1 MRQADLLVELGT
13 EELPPNSLEALAHAF
28 TNEVVAQLAA
38 ADLSHG
44 EVHTYATPRRL
55 AFHIKNLT
63 SKQEDKT
70 LQRRGPAVQ
79 AAFDADGNPT
89 RAAEGFAKSVG
100 LEVNQLEELST
111 DKGHWLVANVE
122 QKGKTINE
130 LLPEMLQQAINKLP
144 IPKRMRWGDS
154 RVQFVRPVHWLVVLY
169 DEEVIPLTLLGLDA
183 GRYSRGHRF
192 HHSSPVSIE
201 SPTSYVE
208 QLRAAYVIA
217 DMNER
222 RAMIEQQVKTAG
234 DEAGGAAVID
244 ADLLAEVAALV
255 EWPIPLVGR
264 FDKGFLRVPQEAII
278 TAMQEHQRYFPV
290 VDEQQQLT
298 NAFITISNIDSD
310 NKELVIYGNEKVIRP
325 RLADAAFFFDN
336 DTAITL
342 EEHSKRLEQLV
353 FQQQLGTVAAKC
365 ARISALAQHIALQI
379 GGNDVWAKE
388 AGLLCKADLVSE
400 MVDEFDTMQG
410 VMGYYLA
417 KHEGKPEEVAQAMK
431 EHYLPRFSGDQL
443 PSSKTGQALALADKL
458 DTLVGIFG
466 IGQIPTGDSDPY
478 ALRRATLGILR
489 IIIEKQLPLDLTDLV
504 QAAAQQYDDII
515 APNTAQQVLE
525 FIQGRYR
532 AFYQEQGISTPV
544 TLSVLAVNPTAPLDF
559 DQRIK
564 AVSVFMQEPAALALA
579 EANKRVANILAR
591 QEQAIPDEVEGAL
604 LEDDAEQTLADAIV
618 AAYDTTSEQLEQH
631 DYQAVLTTLASLHD
645 PVNDFFENVMVM
657 AEDEALRNNRLALLV
672 FLRDLFLQVADISE
686 LS

>member
-1 MRQADLLVELGT
+1 MTQADLLVELGT
-13 EELPPNSLEALAHAF
+13 EELPPNSLETLANAF
-28 TNEVVAQLAA
+28 TKEVVAQLAA
-38 ADLSHG
+38 AELEHG

-55 AFHIKNLT
+55 AFLIKNLA

-70 LQRRGPAVQ
+70 LQRRGPALQ

-100 LEVNQLEELST
+100 LTVAELEELNT
-111 DKGHWLVANVE
+111 DKGTWLVANVE
-122 QKGKTINE
+122 QKGQSINE

-144 IPKRMRWGDS
+144 IPKRMRWSDS

-169 DEEVIPLTLLGLDA
+169 GEEVIPLTLLGLDA
-183 GRYSRGHRF
+183 GHYSRGHRF
-192 HHSSPVSIE
+192 HHSSPIGIDN
-201 SPTSYVE
+201 PNTYVE
-208 QLRAAYVIA
+208 QLREAYVIA
-217 DMNER
+217 DMQER
-222 RAMIEQQVKTAG
+222 RDIIQAQVEKAG
-234 DEAGGAAVID
+234 KEAGGTAVID
-244 ADLLAEVAALV
+244 DDLLTEVAALV
-255 EWPIPLVGR
+255 EWPIPLVGH
-264 FDKGFLRVPQEAII
+264 FDEGFLRVPQEAII

-290 VDEQQQLT
+290 VDANNQLT

-336 DTAITL
+336 DTAIPLT
-342 EEHSKRLEQLV
+342 EHSKRLEQLV
-353 FQQQLGTVAAKC
+353 FQQQLGTVADKC
-365 ARISALAQHIALQI
+365 SRISALAAYITEQI
-379 GGNDVWAKE
+379 GGNVEWAKE
-388 AGLLCKADLVSE
+388 AGLLCKADLVTE

-410 VMGYYLA
+410 IMGYYLA
-417 KHEGKPEEVAQAMK
+417 KHEDKPEEVAMAMQ

-443 PSSKTGQALALADKL
+443 PTSTTGQALALADKL

-466 IGQIPTGDSDPY
+466 IGQIPTGHSDPY
-478 ALRRATLGILR
+478 ALRRATLGVLR
-489 IIIEKQLPLDLTDLV
+489 IIIEKELPLDLVDIV
-504 QAAAQQYDDII
+504 GQAAQQYGQLI
-515 APNTAQQVLE
+515 AANTQEQVLE

-532 AFYQEQGISTPV
+532 AFYQEQGVSTPV

-564 AVSVFMQEPAALALA
+564 AVSVFLEEPAAQALA

-591 QEQAIPDEVEGAL
+591 QEGAIPEEVEGSL
-604 LEDDAEQTLADAIV
+604 LEDGAEQTLADAIV
-618 AAYDTTSEQLEQH
+618 TAYDTTAEQLEKH
-631 DYQAVLTTLASLHD
+631 DYEAVLKTLADLHD
-645 PVNDFFENVMVM
+645 PVDDFFENVMVM